1 MEEIKILR
9 LEEISCKVL
18 EAINR
23 LLSQLV
29 TSKSIILSEVQL
41 KEIISS
47 SSSEIFLMYRGNE
60 ITGMFTIAH
69 YLTPTG
75 HKYWLEDVVVDN
87 RYRGQLLGKRMVEE
101 AIRLVEERGKST
113 FMLTSKPVRVVANK
127 LYSSL
132 GFEKKETNV
141 YKMDFI

>member
-1 MEEIKILR
+1 MEEIKTLR

-41 KEIISS
+41 KEIILSA
-47 SSSEIFLMYRGNE
+47 SSEIFLMYRGHE
-60 ITGMFTIAH
+60 IIGMFTIAN

-75 HKYWLEDVVVDN
+75 RKYWLEDVVVDN

>member
-9 LEEISCKVL
+9 LEEISGKVL
-18 EAINR
+18 EAING
-23 LLSQLV
+23 LLAQLV
-29 TSKSIILSEVQL
+29 TSKSVILSEVQL
-41 KEIISS
+41 EEIISS
-47 SSSEIFLMYRGNE
+47 ASSEMFLMYRDNE
-60 ITGMFTIAH
+60 IIGMFTIAN

-101 AIRLVEERGKST
+101 AIRLVEKRGKST
-113 FMLTSKPVRVVANK
+113 FMLTSKPARVVANK

>member
-47 SSSEIFLMYRGNE
+47 ASSEIFLMYRGNE
-60 ITGMFTIAH
+60 IIGMFTIVN